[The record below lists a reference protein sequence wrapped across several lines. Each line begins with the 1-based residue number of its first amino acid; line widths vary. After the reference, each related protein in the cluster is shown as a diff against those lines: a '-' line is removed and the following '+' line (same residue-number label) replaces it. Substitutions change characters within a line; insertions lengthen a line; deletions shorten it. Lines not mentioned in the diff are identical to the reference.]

1 MRQTRV
7 FAPRRPSTVCSHLT
21 VAHALSVPCRH
32 SCRHVLA
39 ATDEKSGLTSCS
51 STHGMSLRFDAQH
64 QILPGFGECL
74 STLSLE
80 LACQFAGV
88 NAAAGET
95 LQRGLAVTAIDG
107 SEGTCGT
114 NLL

>member
-39 ATDEKSGLTSCS
+39 ATDEKSGLAVLGNRANREQVRKITAGS
-51 STHGMSLRFDAQH
+51 GLRTRGQ
-64 QILPGFGECL
+64 
-74 STLSLE
+74 T
-80 LACQFAGV
+80 
-88 NAAAGET
+88 
-95 LQRGLAVTAIDG
+95 GLAANFRQNAPEIHASLVSPGGARG
-107 SEGTCGT
+107 WR
-114 NLL
+114 